1 MTIHYSERP
10 HGRPW
15 HLFGT
20 PNRPAF
26 HACHRF
32 RGLVHLDLRG
42 VDDPSQF
49 DYQPQRAAI
58 QRRLGYNSPAP
69 HPHTDRNTGTIER
82 WTTRRRRSAFSRSNR
97 FDLTDAERAEWG
109 RRFGVAVARGAA
121 KDAGNRPTDRAL
133 AGHRRETV
141 RSNNDLAGPTS
152 RSSSS
157 PWTCRLP
164 RSLRRKGS
172 PWPSSSGKGQ
182 PTT

>member
-1 MTIHYSERP
+1 MTIHYSERA

-26 HACHRF
+26 HACHRS

-69 HPHTDRNTGTIER
+69 DPHTDRNTGTIER
-82 WTTRRRRSAFSRSNR
+82 WTTRRRRSAFSPSNR
-97 FDLTDAERAEWG
+97 SDLTDAERAEWG

-121 KDAGNRPTDRAL
+121 KDAGNRPTDRRLSGASEISGVQRSRQQAL
-133 AGHRRETV
+133 EAAWANMCAQNRCYTGDPAGM
-141 RSNNDLAGPTS
+141 G
-152 RSSSS
+152 SSS
-157 PWTCRLP
+157 
-164 RSLRRKGS
+164 
-172 PWPSSSGKGQ
+172 
-182 PTT
+182 